1 MNMCERIQLYP
12 AIDNNDKPELRM
24 QNYSKTTEQ
33 SGAMCINDFCRWAG
47 IGRTAAY
54 AEMKAG
60 RIQARK
66 FGRRTFIPRSEAER
80 WLNAL
85 PVRRS

>member
-1 MNMCERIQLYP
+1 MPIDYKNKRFLVVDDQPLARESLR
-12 AIDNNDKPELRM
+12 AIA
-24 QNYSKTTEQ
+24 QTA
-33 SGAMCINDFCRWAG
+33 GAFSVNDFCRWAS

-60 RIQARK
+60 RLAARK
-66 FGRRTFIPRSEAER
+66 FGRRTFIALAEAER

-85 PVRRS
+85 PVHRT

>member
-1 MNMCERIQLYP
+1 MDSNT
-12 AIDNNDKPELRM
+12 N
-24 QNYSKTTEQ
+24 SKTAP
-33 SGAMCINDFCRWAG
+33 GAFSVNDFCRWAS

-60 RIQARK
+60 RLAARK
-66 FGRRTFIPRSEAER
+66 FGRRTFIPVAEAER

-85 PVRRS
+85 PVHRT